1 MRLLLILDHGSIL
14 KMTLTVNSLSGG
26 KTSSYIAANYPAD
39 YDVFALVRIEHEQSK
54 FPDKKIRQEVEDRI
68 QAPFIATAEDDM
80 IIYTMLDL
88 EQYIGRKIT
97 WVTGKTFDQIIIRNE
112 KKYLPNVTQRF
123 CTTEMKLNS
132 IFNWWRKE
140 VNQPIET
147 RIGYRANEQG
157 RAKKMYERCNK
168 NGLLSHKTIVGKRKT
183 QNKWAEIGWQKPV
196 FPLIDSNIYKD
207 NIEQYWIDKPV
218 RFAYMNNCIG
228 CFHRNEVLLK
238 LMSEKHPNKFEWFI
252 EAEQETGYN
261 VRTFKNGVTY
271 EQIKNSF
278 KQMNM
283 FEDDFNE
290 CDSGYCGL

>member
-1 MRLLLILDHGSIL
+1 MI
-14 KMTLTVNSLSGG
+14 TVNSLSGG

-39 YDVFALVRIEHEQSK
+39 HDVFALVRIEHEASK
-54 FPDKKIRQEVEDRI
+54 FPDKKIRQQVEDRI

-88 EQYIGRKIT
+88 EQYIGREIT
-97 WVTGKTFDQIIIRNE
+97 WVTGKTFDEIIIRKT

-123 CTTEMKLNS
+123 CTTEMKLNP
-132 IFNWWRKE
+132 IFKWWQTN
-140 VNQPIET
+140 VNKPIET
-147 RIGYRANEQG
+147 RIGYRANEQR
-157 RAKKMYERCNK
+157 RAKKMHERQNED
-168 NGLLSHKTIVGKRKT
+168 GLLPHKVIVGKRKT

-196 FPLIDSNIYKD
+196 FPLIDDRIYKD
-207 NIEQYWIDKPV
+207 NIEQFWIGKKV

-238 LMSEKHPNKFEWFI
+238 LMSDKHPSKFNWFV

-271 EQIKNSF
+271 EQIRNSF
-278 KQMNM
+278 KQINM

-290 CDSGYCGL
+290 CDSGYCGI

>member
-1 MRLLLILDHGSIL
+1 M
-14 KMTLTVNSLSGG
+14 KTVNSLSGG

-39 YDVFALVRIEHEQSK
+39 YDVFALVRIEHEASK

-97 WVTGKTFDQIIIRNE
+97 WVTGKTFDKIILRKG

-123 CTTEMKLNS
+123 CTTEMKLESNLQLVAKLM
-132 IFNWWRKE
+132 II
-140 VNQPIET
+140 QPIQT
-147 RIGYRANEQG
+147 RIGYRANEQR
-157 RAKKMYERCNK
+157 RAKKMYERLNEY
-168 NGLLSHKTIVGKRKT
+168 GLLTHKIIVGKRKT

-196 FPLIDSNIYKD
+196 FPLIDDNIYKD
-207 NIEQYWIDKPV
+207 NVEQFWIGKEV

-238 LMSEKHPNKFEWFI
+238 LMSDKHPSKFNWFV
-252 EAEQETGYN
+252 EAEQETGHHI
-261 VRTFKNGVTY
+261 RTFKNGVTY
-271 EQIKNSF
+271 EQIRNSF
-278 KQMNM
+278 KQVNM

-290 CDSGYCGL
+290 CDSGYCGM